1 MSASTVTELVTDEL
15 RHEYKA
21 TLLQIKKHLTND
33 QQEELCFYYTA
44 GLTTAETT
52 GILKLFRSLENLR
65 KISWE
70 DVGFLKK
77 GLHAVSRLDLAEILT
92 RFENKRDL
100 TELVCTYAGMKQGFR
115 ANCGSESVEQAAKYL
130 VKMVSGRL
138 LVPDGTKTKN
148 VPDDF
153 REEIESDPYT
163 QLTWL
168 VVRAGE
174 IVADSLAGEDGRQVK
189 TEFTNWYWIEVEE
202 LCCQMRRHKISWV
215 SCLKYIRLQ

>member
-1 MSASTVTELVTDEL
+1 MLANTVTELVTDEL

-100 TELVCTYAGMKQGFR
+100 THLLCTYAGMKQGFR
-115 ANCGSESVEQAAKYL
+115 ANCGSELVEQAAKYL

-174 IVADSLAGEDGRQVK
+174 IVADSLAGEDGRQLK
-189 TEFTNWYWIEVEE
+189 TEFTNWYWIEVEDH
-202 LCCQMRRHKISWV
+202 CCQMRRHKISWV